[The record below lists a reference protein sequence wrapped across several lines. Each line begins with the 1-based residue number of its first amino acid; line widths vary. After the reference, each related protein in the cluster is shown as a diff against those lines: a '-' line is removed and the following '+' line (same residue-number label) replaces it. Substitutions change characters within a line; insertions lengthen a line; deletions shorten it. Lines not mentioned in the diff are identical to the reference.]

1 MRVADARQRDVGHG
15 KVRIDNDTMQKLG
28 ITAGD
33 SVEIHGKKMTVAVA
47 WPAYAEDQGQEIVR
61 MDGLIRRNAGV
72 ALNENVNVRK
82 ADVKGAEAIVFAP
95 TDVRLSV
102 DEEFVTFVKRRF
114 MDMSFIEGDMTL
126 LSIFGSTVPLLVART
141 RPHGPVKIT
150 EAAHVQVLSEPTPE
164 KKWISTVTYEDIGG
178 LHEEMQRIR
187 EMVELPLRHPE
198 LFQRLGI
205 EPPRGVFLYGPPGC
219 GKTLLAK
226 ALANES
232 DASFTVISGPE
243 IMSKFYGDSEARL
256 REIFQKAQE
265 TSPSIIFIDEM
276 DAIAPKREEV
286 TGEVERRVVA
296 QLLSLMDGMG
306 SRGNVI
312 VIGATNRPNAI
323 DPALRRPGRFDRE
336 IEIGVPDKAGRYEV
350 LQIHSRN
357 MPLSED
363 VDLKRLSD
371 VTHGYTGADIASLCR
386 EAAMKALRRYIPEIN
401 LEKERIA
408 PEILE
413 KVVVKMEDFT
423 SAYRE
428 ITPTAMREV
437 YVEVPQ
443 VKWDQVGGL
452 KQVKQ
457 ELMESVEWPLKKPE
471 VFKKMGINPPRGI
484 LLYGPP
490 GSGKTLLARAVA
502 TESEAN
508 FISIKGPEI
517 FSKWVGESEKAIR
530 EVFRKGR
537 TAAPAI
543 IFFDELDAIVP
554 RRGLG
559 YADSGA
565 SERVISQLLTEL
577 DGIETLQ
584 NVLVIAATNRPDI
597 LDPAVMRPG
606 RFDRLIYVP
615 SPDFDSLKEI
625 FKIHAGSMPL
635 SKDVSLD
642 ELARKSQGYSG
653 ADIEAICREAAMN
666 ALREDVDATE
676 VSSRDFDE
684 AMERVSPSIAPE
696 DDAWYQKFSKRL
708 RRERAAARTPVA

>member
-1 MRVADARQRDVGHG
+1 MSSKEVSLRVADARQRDVGHG

-61 MDGLIRRNAGV
+61 MDGLIRRNASV

-126 LSIFGSTVPLLVART
+126 LSIFGSTVPLIVTRT
-141 RPHGPVKIT
+141 RPRGPVKIT
-150 EAAHVQVLSEPTPE
+150 ETAQVQVLSEPTPE

-205 EPPRGVFLYGPPGC
+205 EPPRGVFLYGFPGC

-232 DASFTVISGPE
+232 DANFYVISGPE
-243 IMSKFYGDSEARL
+243 IMSKFYGESEARL

-306 SRGNVI
+306 ARGNVI

-350 LQIHSRN
+350 LQIHTRN

-413 KVVVKMEDFT
+413 KMVVKMEDFT

-530 EVFRKGR
+530 EVFQKRKNR
-537 TAAPAI
+537 
-543 IFFDELDAIVP
+543 
-554 RRGLG
+554 
-559 YADSGA
+559 S
-565 SERVISQLLTEL
+565 SCNNLL
-577 DGIETLQ
+577 
-584 NVLVIAATNRPDI
+584 R
-597 LDPAVMRPG
+597 
-606 RFDRLIYVP
+606 
-615 SPDFDSLKEI
+615 
-625 FKIHAGSMPL
+625 
-635 SKDVSLD
+635 
-642 ELARKSQGYSG
+642 
-653 ADIEAICREAAMN
+653 
-666 ALREDVDATE
+666 
-676 VSSRDFDE
+676 
-684 AMERVSPSIAPE
+684 
-696 DDAWYQKFSKRL
+696 
-708 RRERAAARTPVA
+708 